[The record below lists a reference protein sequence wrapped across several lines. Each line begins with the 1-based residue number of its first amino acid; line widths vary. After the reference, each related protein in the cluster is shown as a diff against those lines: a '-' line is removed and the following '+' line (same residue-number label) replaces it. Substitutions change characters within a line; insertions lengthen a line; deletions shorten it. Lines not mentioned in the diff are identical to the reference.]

1 MTPVTYF
8 QGSRPKLTGSTPCY
22 FIILVVTW
30 ISRYSFF
37 TKYNLVSDVSSCG
50 LRMLRDR
57 FTELFQRRPWKFCTD
72 LSTVFF
78 EFSCAARSTNK
89 STNNLAYSLVV
100 GKSHKNIT
108 FHQEG
113 SRGWIFTKFVEGR
126 GRLADIISCDEFRAI
141 SSRVSISQGSTH
153 WSFPVENLY
162 MMIAVVGVGWPIFIV
177 ETSTLTL
184 LTDFPALIHI

>member
-1 MTPVTYF
+1 MSQVVAYACYETNSLNYF
-8 QGSRPKLTGSTPCY
+8 N
-22 FIILVVTW
+22 V
-30 ISRYSFF
+30 
-37 TKYNLVSDVSSCG
+37 D
-50 LRMLRDR
+50 
-57 FTELFQRRPWKFCTD
+57 TENFVQICPQF
-72 LSTVFF
+72 FF
-78 EFSCAARSTNK
+78 EFSCAARPTNK

-162 MMIAVVGVGWPIFIV
+162 MMIAVVGVG
-177 ETSTLTL
+177 
-184 LTDFPALIHI
+184 